1 MTTFLDHKQ
10 IDLVRQGCRFTERC
24 VKPLRDN
31 TYKYGFATV
40 IESDEFKSGLDLDT
54 VKLISNKKNESGFII
69 DFRAR
74 AFKKWQSIKDPAWA
88 ELKYPPIDYQAI
100 KYYSSPKVQEKL
112 KSIDEVDP
120 ELLDTF
126 ERLGIPLNE
135 QKRLANVAVDAVF
148 DSVSIFTTFKR
159 ELLKLGII
167 FCSISEAINI
177 YPELVKKYLGSVV
190 PITDNYFVAL
200 NSAVF
205 TDGSFA
211 YIPKNLQS
219 PIELSTYFRIN
230 NEQSGQ
236 FERTLIIAES
246 GSMISYLE
254 GCTAPKY
261 DSNQL
266 HAAVVELISH
276 EGAHIRYSTVQ
287 NWYAGDKKGKGGVYN
302 FVTKRG
308 LCLGNESKIS
318 WTQVETGSA
327 VTWKYPSC
335 LLMGNA
341 SQGEFYSVAL
351 TTNYQQADTGTK
363 MIHIGKNTRSRIL
376 SKGISGGHSKNT
388 YRGLIQFGRKA
399 SQAVSYS
406 QCDSLLLAH
415 QSETNTFPYINV
427 RNSSARVEHE
437 ASISRIGEEQIF
449 YFHQRGIPEE
459 DAIKL
464 IVNGFCQEVFRK
476 LPMEFALEAEKLL
489 DLKVEKSL
497 T

>member
-1 MTTFLDHKQ
+1 MTTFLDHRQ

-40 IESDEFKSGLDLDT
+40 IESDEIKSGLDIET
-54 VKLISNKKNESGFII
+54 VKLISKKKNESGFILE
-69 DFRAR
+69 FRER
-74 AFKKWQSIKDPAWA
+74 AFKKWQSLKDPIWA

-100 KYYSSPKVQEKL
+100 KYYSSPKQQEKL
-112 KSIDEVDP
+112 KNMDEVDP
-120 ELLDTF
+120 ELRDTF
-126 ERLGIPLNE
+126 EKLGIPLNE

-148 DSVSIFTTFKR
+148 DSVSIFTTFKK

-167 FCSISEAINI
+167 FCSISEAIEK
-177 YPELVKKYLGSVV
+177 YPQLVKKYLGSVV

-236 FERTLIIAES
+236 FERTLIVAEP

-266 HAAVVELISH
+266 HAAVVELVSH
-276 EGAHIRYSTVQ
+276 EGALIRYSTVQ

-308 LCLGNESKIS
+308 LCLGKESKIS

-335 LLMGNA
+335 LLMGDA

-363 MIHIGKNTRSRIL
+363 MIHIGKNTKSRIL

-399 SQAVSYS
+399 SQAISYS

-415 QSETNTFPYINV
+415 QSEANTFPYINV
-427 RNSSARVEHE
+427 RNSTARVEHE

-489 DLKVEKSL
+489 DLKVEKSI

>member
-40 IESDEFKSGLDLDT
+40 IESDEIKSGLDLDT
-54 VKLISNKKNESGFII
+54 VKLISDKKNESGFII
-69 DFRAR
+69 DFRTR

-88 ELKYPPIDYQAI
+88 ELNYPPIDYQAI

-120 ELLDTF
+120 ELRDTF

-167 FCSISEAINI
+167 FCSISEAINK

-276 EGAHIRYSTVQ
+276 EGAHILYSTVQ
-287 NWYAGDKKGKGGVYN
+287 NWYAGDKKGKGGV
-302 FVTKRG
+302 
-308 LCLGNESKIS
+308 
-318 WTQVETGSA
+318 
-327 VTWKYPSC
+327 
-335 LLMGNA
+335 
-341 SQGEFYSVAL
+341 
-351 TTNYQQADTGTK
+351 
-363 MIHIGKNTRSRIL
+363 
-376 SKGISGGHSKNT
+376 
-388 YRGLIQFGRKA
+388 
-399 SQAVSYS
+399 
-406 QCDSLLLAH
+406 
-415 QSETNTFPYINV
+415 
-427 RNSSARVEHE
+427 
-437 ASISRIGEEQIF
+437 
-449 YFHQRGIPEE
+449 
-459 DAIKL
+459 
-464 IVNGFCQEVFRK
+464 
-476 LPMEFALEAEKLL
+476 
-489 DLKVEKSL
+489 
-497 T
+497 